1 MTQPRVPLLMAPAL
15 GPALGLAVSLA
26 VSFAILAS
34 SPPASAAKGLVVPK
48 AEPSAAPAAASSP
61 STAASWNDFNA
72 RPLTLPAGMLE
83 LHGDFVA
90 NISSGNG
97 GKPIWLTPN
106 IGYGATDDLTL
117 VLATNPQAEFLPIGG
132 GLCLGTEQ
140 YCGHLFNSISPNV
153 LLSLVRTPGVG
164 IAVHAGVDYN
174 FSPSLVGVRA
184 GALLKVVLPAALS
197 LAADPTVFVAVT
209 KRNTLVDDQILLV
222 PIRLGFQAAELVNVG
237 VVSGVNGPLSSRF
250 SKGYSVP
257 VGVGAWFAATPSL
270 DLGANL
276 TFVDVRAGADGR
288 TVALSANY
296 RL

>member
-1 MTQPRVPLLMAPAL
+1 LTAS
-15 GPALGLAVSLA
+15 ALGLAIGLA
-26 VSFAILAS
+26 IVAA

-48 AEPSAAPAAASSP
+48 AEPSAAPAASSSP
-61 STAASWNDFNA
+61 SAQASWNDFNA

-106 IGYGATDDLTL
+106 VGYGLTDDLTL

-140 YCGHLFNSISPNV
+140 YCGHLFNSISPNAI
-153 LLSLVRTPGVG
+153 LSLVRTPGVG
-164 IAVHAGVDYN
+164 IAGHAGVDYN
-174 FSPSLVGVRA
+174 FSPSLVGVRV
-184 GALLKVVLPAALS
+184 GFLLKLVLPAALS
-197 LAADPTVFVAVT
+197 IAADPTVVVFVT
-209 KRNTLVDDQILLV
+209 KRNTLPDDQILLV

-237 VVSGVNGPLSSRF
+237 VVSGVNGPLTGNF
-250 SKGYSVP
+250 SQSYSVP
-257 VGVGAWFAATPSL
+257 VGVGAWIAATPSL

-276 TFVDVRAGADGR
+276 TFVNVRDGADGR

>member
-1 MTQPRVPLLMAPAL
+1 MTQPPVPLSTASAL
-15 GPALGLAVSLA
+15 RLAIGLAVGL
-26 VSFAILAS
+26 AILAS

-48 AEPSAAPAAASSP
+48 AEPAAAPAAASSP
-61 STAASWNDFNA
+61 SAPASWNDFNA

-90 NISSGNG
+90 NISSSNG

-132 GLCLGTEQ
+132 GLCLGTAQ
-140 YCGHLFNSISPNV
+140 YCGHLFNKISANAI
-153 LLSLVRTPGVG
+153 LSLVRTADVG
-164 IAVHAGVDYN
+164 IAGHGGVDY
-174 FSPSLVGVRA
+174 SISDSAVGVRV
-184 GALLKVVLPAALS
+184 GALLKLVLPAAF
-197 LAADPTVFVAVT
+197 AITADPTVVVAVT
-209 KRNTLVDDQILLV
+209 KRATLPEDQTLLV
-222 PIRLGFQAAELVNVG
+222 PVRLGFQAAELVNVG
-237 VVSGVNGPLSSRF
+237 VVSGVNGPLTSHFKDS
-250 SKGYSVP
+250 YTVP
-257 VGVGAWFAATPSL
+257 LGFGAWIAATPSL

-276 TFVDVRAGADGR
+276 TFVNVRDGADGR